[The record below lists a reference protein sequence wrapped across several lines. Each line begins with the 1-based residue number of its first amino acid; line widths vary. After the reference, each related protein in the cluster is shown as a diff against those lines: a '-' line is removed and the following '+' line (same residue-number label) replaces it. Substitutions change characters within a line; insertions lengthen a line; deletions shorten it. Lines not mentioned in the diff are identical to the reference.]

1 MDSVVTKSLG
11 HFASWKA
18 GASVD
23 DDDAE
28 GRPLFVLVGLSSSH
42 QSLLDDVV
50 AANNHD
56 GLVTL
61 LWNELAAQLAY
72 LCLSQHYLL
81 LDISLNV
88 VNHALFD
95 LSEIA

>member
-1 MDSVVTKSLG
+1 
-11 HFASWKA
+11 
-18 GASVD
+18 
-23 DDDAE
+23 
-28 GRPLFVLVGLSSSH
+28 
-42 QSLLDDVV
+42 LLDDVV

-95 LSEIA
+95 LREIA